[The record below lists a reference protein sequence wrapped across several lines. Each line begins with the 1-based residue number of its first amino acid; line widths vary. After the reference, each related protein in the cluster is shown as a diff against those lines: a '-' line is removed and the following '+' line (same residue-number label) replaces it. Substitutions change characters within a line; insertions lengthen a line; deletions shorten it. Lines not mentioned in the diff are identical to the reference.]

1 MLAYAASRPV
11 IANRRASPN
20 SMLLIASAHVVGIAF
35 LMSAKMDLPIRIIEP
50 PLRITTYPVP
60 RDPPEKVNPPQPTPS
75 GPTTAIDRDPRIDLP
90 PLTNDQARPDPGPSA
105 VPSGPGVQ
113 PFPRIDIKPLIE
125 KHGPVLLTSQGEL
138 KPPYP
143 RAKLLAEE
151 EASLTLRLSIDE
163 RGRVVAV
170 EPMGRADPIFLAA
183 ARKHLLA
190 HWRYKPAIADGR
202 NVASTLIT
210 TLHFRL
216 DG

>member
-11 IANRRASPN
+11 IANRRPSPN
-20 SMLLIASAHVVGIAF
+20 SMLFIASAHVVAIAF
-35 LMSAKMDLPIRIIEP
+35 LMSAKMDLPIPLVDP
-50 PLRITTYPVP
+50 PFITTTYPVP
-60 RDPPEKVNPPQPTPS
+60 HDPPERVKPPEPTTY
-75 GPTTAIDRDPRIDLP
+75 GPTTPSEQDSRIDLP
-90 PLTNDQARPDPGPSA
+90 PLTNDQARPDPGSTAIPT
-105 VPSGPGVQ
+105 GPGFN
-113 PFPRIDIKPLIE
+113 PFPPINIKPLIE
-125 KHGPVLLTSQGEL
+125 KHGPVLITAQSEL

-163 RGRVVAV
+163 HGRVVAV

-190 HWRYKPAIADGR
+190 YWRYQPAVADGR
-202 NVASTLIT
+202 TVASTLIT
-210 TLHFRL
+210 TLHFRF